1 MDGGQLRK
9 QALQKLPR
17 AWCRW
22 WYGAVEGGGDDDGA
36 GAVAEYC
43 VEGDGHISAFLL
55 NNLPLDASAVHKE
68 INAVLAGAGMTFSQT
83 MVFAALPESLAKA
96 GLTAYQPTT
105 GQPFR
110 MWVVVGTGGDT
121 TSSGGGN
128 SSGSSAA
135 ALSPSAPAKSAYAIQ
150 SLNKEHAAI
159 VNEAWP
165 YKSPWSPAMAVDVV
179 TGQPVAWAVTRNDGS
194 IGLLHT
200 EEQHRKQGL
209 AKAVVTDLV
218 TKLRAK
224 GFAEPYFY
232 VSKGN
237 EGSEKVC
244 AGLGFSPM
252 PGEGY
257 VWLSY
262 KT

>member
-1 MDGGQLRK
+1 M
-9 QALQKLPR
+9 
-17 AWCRW
+17 
-22 WYGAVEGGGDDDGA
+22 
-36 GAVAEYC
+36 
-43 VEGDGHISAFLL
+43 
-55 NNLPLDASAVHKE
+55 
-68 INAVLAGAGMTFSQT
+68 
-83 MVFAALPESLAKA
+83 
-96 GLTAYQPTT
+96 
-105 GQPFR
+105 
-110 MWVVVGTGGDT
+110 
-121 TSSGGGN
+121 
-128 SSGSSAA
+128 
-135 ALSPSAPAKSAYAIQ
+135 
-150 SLNKEHAAI
+150 
-159 VNEAWP
+159 
-165 YKSPWSPAMAVDVV
+165 
-179 TGQPVAWAVTRNDGS
+179 
-194 IGLLHT
+194 
-200 EEQHRKQGL
+200 